1 MRKYK
6 YALIPIDRASELS
19 VAGVRFRTEQEL
31 LINESD
37 TSTYGEPGESFE
49 DKVDRLGGLVIT
61 STEAKQII
69 NGQYE

>member
-19 VAGVRFRTEQEL
+19 VAGVRYRMEQEL

-37 TSTYGEPGESFE
+37 VSTYGEPGDSFE